1 MYAPVT
7 CQLSLVTY
15 HLSPVTCHLAAHLS
29 PIITLGA

>member
-15 HLSPVTCHLAAHLS
+15 HLSPVTYHLAAHLS

>member
-1 MYAPVT
+1 MYAAVT

-15 HLSPVTCHLAAHLS
+15 HLSPVTYHLAAHLS